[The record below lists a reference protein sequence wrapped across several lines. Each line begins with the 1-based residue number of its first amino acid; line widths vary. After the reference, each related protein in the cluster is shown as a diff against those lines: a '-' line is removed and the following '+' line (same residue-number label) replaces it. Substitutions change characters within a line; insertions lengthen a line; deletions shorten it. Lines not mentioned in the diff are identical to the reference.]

1 METGTGECCRDL
13 FLDFSFDDISRA
25 KPPKQKGVYCIKV
38 LKRGLPTG
46 DIEKEV
52 ANHIS
57 LLRWEMVE
65 EYLVNRI
72 HRLHNIS
79 LCPIIYIGSAG
90 TNTMSKH
97 TLAGRYQDFKLR
109 HTIQYPLWA
118 LLFFGWE
125 LHYGW
130 MVTGDPA
137 GIEGRIKTAYQ
148 ERHYGKLPALV
159 SR

>member
-1 METGTGECCRDL
+1 MEKETGDCCRDL

-38 LKRGLPTG
+38 IKRGLPTG

-90 TNTMSKH
+90 TNT
-97 TLAGRYQDFKLR
+97 
-109 HTIQYPLWA
+109 
-118 LLFFGWE
+118 
-125 LHYGW
+125 
-130 MVTGDPA
+130 
-137 GIEGRIKTAYQ
+137 IE
-148 ERHYGKLPALV
+148 
-159 SR
+159 